1 MKARPLQNR
10 IIVRPTA
17 SDDKTP
23 AGIII
28 PDAAKEKPLE
38 GRVLAVGVKVEEVH
52 VEDIITYSKYAGTE
66 MKLEDEEEPCLILSE
81 DDVLAVLE

>member
-10 IIVRPTA
+10 IIVRPIEA
-17 SDDKTP
+17 VDKSP
-23 AGIII
+23 GGIIV
-28 PDAAKEKPLE
+28 PEMAKEKPLE

-52 VEDIITYSKYAGTE
+52 VSDIITYSKYAGTE
-66 MKLEDEEEPCLILSE
+66 MKLEDEEELCLILSE

>member
-10 IIVRPTA
+10 IIVRPIEA
-17 SDDKTP
+17 QDKSP
-23 AGIII
+23 GGIIV
-28 PDAAKEKPLE
+28 PEMAKEKPLE

-52 VEDIITYSKYAGTE
+52 VSDIITYSKYAGTE
-66 MKLEDEEEPCLILSE
+66 LKLEDEEEVCLILSE

>member
-17 SDDKTP
+17 SVDKTP
-23 AGIII
+23 GGIIV

-52 VEDIITYSKYAGTE
+52 VNDIITYSKYAGTE
-66 MKLEDEEEPCLILSE
+66 MKLEDEEELCLILSE

>member
-10 IIVRPTA
+10 IIVRPTE

-28 PDAAKEKPLE
+28 PDAAKEKPLK
-38 GRVLAVGVKVEEVH
+38 GRVLAIGLTVKEVN
-52 VEDIITYSKYAGTE
+52 VSDIISYSKYAGTE

-81 DDVLAVLE
+81 DDVLAILE

>member
-17 SDDKTP
+17 SEDKTP
-23 AGIII
+23 GGIIV
-28 PDAAKEKPLE
+28 PDAAKEKPLQ

-52 VEDIITYSKYAGTE
+52 MDDIITYSKYAGTE